1 MNRFVYLVERHA
13 EGNEASETLRSGSG
27 EPVEME
33 TARELGKEVVSKHPV
48 ADTVRE
54 AL

>member
-13 EGNEASETLRSGSG
+13 EGNGASETLRSGSG
-27 EPVEME
+27 EPVEVE
-33 TARELGKEVVSKHPV
+33 TARELSKEVVSKHSV
-48 ADTVRE
+48 VDMVRE